1 MDTDEECELDEE
13 YLNAIYVD
21 VDLDSPDDHEKIV
34 SHKHNTNSG
43 KCPMHLEIRVRI
55 QEAF

>member
-34 SHKHNTNSG
+34 SHKHNTDSG

-55 QEAF
+55 